1 MIQGATREI
10 KIRLTFLPNANQAD
24 EVTIEDILKFRRT
37 LTHMDDTHPFG
48 EAFGPS
54 TNRDECIVSAHAI
67 YYKLMKLAPD
77 AQSLPFDVLALLAV
91 DEDGKEDP
99 AKKTVIRRIFTPDLS
114 ETLPLVAFVQSC
126 DGIYKRFRFFRA
138 SVGNASVIDKVLENI
153 ANVFFFFMLILILL
167 SLLEFNPWTF
177 LVPITSLLVSFSF
190 ALGSSI
196 SRYVEVCLDLR
207 GHVHE
212 PRNCVLTVF
221 LFFAVWQG
229 LMLIAVRRPL

>member
-1 MIQGATREI
+1 MQRVTCEI
-10 KIRLTFLPNANQAD
+10 KFSLTSLHTNQVD
-24 EVTIEDILKFRRT
+24 EVTIEDILKFRRA
-37 LTHMDDTHPFG
+37 LTHMDETHPFG

-77 AQSLPFDVLALLAV
+77 ARVLPFDILELLAV

-153 ANVFFFFMLILILL
+153 ANVFFFFLLILILL
-167 SLLEFNPWTF
+167 SLLEFDPWTF
-177 LVPITSLLVSFSF
+177 LVPVTSLLVTFSF

-196 SRYVEVCLDLR
+196 SRYVEVCIDLR
-207 GHVHE
+207 GHTHE
-212 PRNCVLTVF
+212 SLDYVLTVF
-221 LFFAVWQG
+221 HSFNAALQG
-229 LMLIAVRRPL
+229 VMLIAVRRPL